1 MKSKRILAAVIALLV
16 IMAVPAYGATGN
28 IKKAKVKI
36 SLSAGAECV
45 TIKWNKISSAEGY
58 QIYRASSK
66 KGTYKKVK
74 TITQAETVKHVDKK
88 LKPGKTYYYK
98 VRAYEKSGKK
108 TRYSKFSEIK
118 AKTPLT
124 KKAYAKK
131 CIGKS
136 VKHLIS
142 AIGEP
147 LSRDYQQSCFGP
159 GEDGLLKYKGFS
171 VYTYRENGKETV
183 QSVE

>member
-1 MKSKRILAAVIALLV
+1 MKSKRILVSVMALLMV
-16 IMAVPAYGATGN
+16 MAVPVYGASEN
-28 IKKAKVKI
+28 VQNAKVEI

-45 TIKWNKISSAEGY
+45 TVKWNKISSAEGY
-58 QIYRASSK
+58 QIYRASSQ

-74 TITQAETVKHVDKK
+74 TIQETGVVKHTDKK
-88 LKPGKTYYYK
+88 LKPGKKYYYK
-98 VRAYEKSGKK
+98 VRAYKKSRKK
-108 TRYSKFSEIK
+108 ISYSKFSPVK
-118 AKTPLT
+118 TKTPLT

-142 AIGEP
+142 AIGKP
-147 LSRDYQQSCFGP
+147 ISRDYQQSCFGP

-171 VYTYRENGKETV
+171 VYTYREGGKETV